1 VQHSPTKQ
9 EENNNSTPE
18 NPLILPRAPLHHP
31 DRIPAY
37 AERVRNTIQSSLS
50 TFQYLALLTQI
61 SEHRPAPVQEVV

>member
-31 DRIPAY
+31 NRIPAHT
-37 AERVRNTIQSSLS
+37 ERIRNTIQSSLCP
-50 TFQYLALLTQI
+50 FQYFTLLAQI
-61 SEHRPAPVQEVV
+61 SQHGPAPVQEVV